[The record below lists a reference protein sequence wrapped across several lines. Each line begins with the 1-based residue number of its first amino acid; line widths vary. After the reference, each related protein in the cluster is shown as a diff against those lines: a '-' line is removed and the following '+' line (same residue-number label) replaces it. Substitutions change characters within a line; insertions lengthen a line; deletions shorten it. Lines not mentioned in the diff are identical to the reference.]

1 MPDAIPGTGPEPPPL
16 CTADDA
22 TFWPWISWPGLAAW
36 PHREETVVVIPIA
49 GMADWGLGHPLDA
62 EETVA
67 MAVLREAS
75 RRRPPDGRLLVLP
88 PLRFAF
94 GPDAGCAFGVDP
106 PLAHAL
112 IAEVAG
118 SVAASGFR
126 RVLLLNASPWNEE
139 ICAAASRDL
148 RLARDLRVYRIHL
161 AALGLDF
168 HPRRSPD
175 RRRLQTLLTALTGR
189 EPEPPAAA
197 RESGAAP
204 GPVAWSDE
212 SVLPL
217 AGPAAPL
224 SAAAAEGAA
233 ILETAAAR
241 LAGLI
246 GEIARHQV
254 P

>member
-1 MPDAIPGTGPEPPPL
+1 MSEGPAGANPTPPPL
-16 CTADDA
+16 CAADEA
-22 TFWPWISWPGLAAW
+22 TFWPWFSSPDLAAW
-36 PHREETVVVIPIA
+36 PAREETLVVIPIT

-75 RRRPPDGRLLVLP
+75 RRRPPDGRLLVIP

-94 GPDAGCAFGVDP
+94 GPDAGCAFAIDP
-106 PLAHAL
+106 SLAHAL

-126 RVLLLNASPWNEE
+126 RVLLLNASPWSEE

-161 AALGLDF
+161 AALELDF

-189 EPEPPAAA
+189 EPDDAPV
-197 RESGAAP
+197 RRGGAAGPPP
-204 GPVAWSDE
+204 GPWSDE
-212 SVLPL
+212 SVTPL
-217 AGPAAPL
+217 AGPA
-224 SAAAAEGAA
+224 SALDAAQAEGAA
-233 ILETAAAR
+233 ILEKAGAR

-246 GEIARHQV
+246 GEIDRHQAR
-254 P
+254 